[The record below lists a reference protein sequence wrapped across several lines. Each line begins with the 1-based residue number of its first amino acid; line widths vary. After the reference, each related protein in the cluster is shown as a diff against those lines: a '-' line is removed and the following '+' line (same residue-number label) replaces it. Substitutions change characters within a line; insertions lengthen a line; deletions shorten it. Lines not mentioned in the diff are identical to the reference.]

1 MQLEEPSLVES
12 GTLWGSALT
21 FEGVE
26 IGWYWIVVCVSLKN
40 LDYSKVFTMNFD
52 VQRKSTGQ
60 DEWLMTDNS
69 CETTLRTEELSAI
82 SKDDYVRLR
91 IHRQLYIDDID
102 DSCRLGINLT
112 NTDDNDNAG
121 SVEVHYIELGASAFD
136 SPSGVKDHVIY
147 GDGVPDYFISVGADE
162 PSRTKAVTIFAY
174 EISDTKNHA
183 ATLHFTPGEGH
194 INLWDL
200 RAPENYVAGNKKSR
214 PITRPIGR
222 VSFRVSPFLTA
233 PESLKE
239 YSPIIAISSTGSQ
252 IVVGSERETA
262 HGIPF
267 QVFKMPP
274 SKEILDKANIYP
286 PATLTR
292 VPSICSDLAS
302 YYGIGVFHRIDPTN
316 TNEKDE
322 RFIIYNGI
330 TLEMY
335 DTESWCRI
343 YRLELGYQRGEEFTL
358 CITQS
363 LRGRYFCWNGFKGVI
378 SIWDIETG
386 RIASNIYVEE
396 DRAATYAVLSPDESK
411 VAISVKGTIQ
421 IFDTVTGIKMGSYFE
436 GVDRDNM
443 FGIIFEQDHFLTTN
457 RTLSNTND
465 VFMPNMRSV
474 VRVRDMVVVEDYY
487 IHEDYAV
494 QQPQTGNVPFFTNRQ
509 GSVANFLSLGNIL
522 YPPSEEYSCGI
533 TNDCPLL
540 DRPFD
545 IFYVDSVRTF
555 VNSEEITFTAYSS
568 QKYVAGEV
576 THTLQVGI
584 GASYE
589 EMTNTMTLILG
600 KSLEHRIF
608 WVRETSQLFI
618 VNEGFLFTWTLSN
631 AFTNVATLDRVVK
644 FLDYDPDHAKHQC
657 ITDILNV
664 KMCEHACQYTV
675 EIKPTYW
682 IVNNGSSTVRP
693 PAGTPNSTLTF
704 PKSAADT
711 FHTTQDYRNDMGILG
726 LIQLYQFGDS
736 DFKDEII
743 RFLKNRIRPSRENPL
758 SCLVTLC
765 RAWNADDRFALEQ
778 IVTKLLPP
786 KYITWIPDPHE
797 DKSTEPLAILLE
809 IAQTRPRVFG
819 VAKVVMKYL
828 VSHANRS
835 KNLAF
840 LSPLFGSMHEVMELY
855 PEEALECMGRIA
867 FIPVK
872 HRAYIIDNH
881 TLALPPRPRLRFW
894 EPRTK
899 PLIKTNEPIM
909 QFNFTGEKADSS
921 NDGFTRPVFM
931 ASFDALW
938 YYKDQQQT
946 ELKKDGFE
954 AASNTATTTWW
965 RTLYHMFRL
974 KCHIKMPTVVECY
987 DFNLEFFD
995 NPAIAALV
1003 AYKCQLVG
1011 LFIVIIVVACIFL
1024 WLELL
1029 QAVHS
1034 WSRYSGSTYNG
1045 LDVVAF
1051 GLPLAASIIQLVSIS
1066 KGNMDGNTS
1075 VMSAS
1080 VLAVFMHMLFELR
1093 IHKQVCKYVMII
1105 QQTVIEIR
1113 GFFIIF
1119 AGGLLA
1125 FTIATQHL
1133 LRACPVDDCNRDPTD
1148 FPRHFFYALSATY
1161 FFMGGRYDPVSPL
1174 FDKEDAGFHL
1184 MMIVYFFFTVI
1195 VMLNVLIALINVAFT
1210 KGDDG
1215 WRLAWIES
1223 RLRYIESAE
1232 NMSHHIPGFRQTHDW
1247 FPKQIYFSA
1256 TPQQARDYQEKY
1268 HPGGENMSGGDGEDD
1283 GDEVD
1288 PIFDNVPRPKE
1299 EEEQQ
1304 QESEEEQTEEQTGE
1318 DEVAETAEGE
1328 GGNGDGEQGETKAEG
1343 EGEAEAEGEG
1353 QKEQEQ
1359 TITATTGE
1367 TATKDPKDKAIEHN
1381 SSLDLR
1387 TQVSELQRQLTMQQ
1401 EQSQKQ
1407 FDELK
1412 ELLLRATTTKSK
1424 K

>member
-1 MQLEEPSLVES
+1 
-12 GTLWGSALT
+12 
-21 FEGVE
+21 
-26 IGWYWIVVCVSLKN
+26 
-40 LDYSKVFTMNFD
+40 MNITI
-52 VQRKSTGQ
+52 QRKSAGQ
-60 DEWLMTDNS
+60 DEWFLTNNS
-69 CETTLRTEELSAI
+69 CETTLRTEELDSI

-91 IHRQLYIDDID
+91 IHRQLYIDDIE
-102 DSCRLGINLT
+102 DSCLLGINLSS
-112 NTDDNDNAG
+112 TDDDDNAG
-121 SVEVHYIELGASAFD
+121 SVEIHYIELGTSTFD

-147 GDGVPDYFISVGADE
+147 GDGIPDYFISVGADE
-162 PSRTKAVTIFAY
+162 PSRTKAITISTF

-200 RAPENYVAGNKKSR
+200 RAPDNYEAGNKKSR

-222 VSFRVSPFLTA
+222 VSFGVSPFLTT
-233 PESLKE
+233 PEALKE
-239 YSPIIAISSTGSQ
+239 YLPMIAISSDGTQ
-252 IVVGSERETA
+252 IVVGSGREMA
-262 HGIPF
+262 HGMPF
-267 QVFKMPP
+267 QVFQLPP
-274 SKEILDKANIYP
+274 SKVLLDKDNSFP

-292 VPSICSDLAS
+292 VPSICPDLAG
-302 YYGIGVFHRIDPTN
+302 YVGLGVFHRIDPAN
-316 TNEKDE
+316 TDE
-322 RFIIYNGI
+322 RFIIFNGI
-330 TLEMY
+330 TLEVY
-335 DTESWCRI
+335 DTESWGRI
-343 YRLELGYQRGEEFTL
+343 YRLELGYQRGDDYTS

-363 LRGRYFCWNGFKGVI
+363 IRGRYFCWNGFKGVI

-386 RIASNIYVEE
+386 RIASNIFVEE
-396 DRAATYAVLSPDESK
+396 DRAATYAVLSPDGSK
-411 VAISVKGTIQ
+411 VAVSVKGTVQ
-421 IFDTVTGIKMGSYFE
+421 VFDAVTGIKMGSYYE
-436 GVDRDNM
+436 GLDSDNI
-443 FGIIFEQDHFLTTN
+443 FNLIFEQDHFLTTN
-457 RTLSNTND
+457 RSLSNTND
-465 VFMPNMRSV
+465 VFMPNMRSI
-474 VRVRDMVVVEDYY
+474 VRVRDMVVVEDHYV
-487 IHEDYAV
+487 HEDYAV
-494 QQPQTGNVPFFTNRQ
+494 QFPHTGHVPFFLNAQ
-509 GSVANFLSLGNIL
+509 GSVVNFLSLGNIL
-522 YPPSEEYSCGI
+522 YPPSEEYSCG
-533 TNDCPLL
+533 TTSDCPML
-540 DRPFD
+540 DRSFD

-555 VNSEEITFTAYSS
+555 VNSEDIAFTAYSA
-568 QKYVAGEV
+568 QKYVAGEA

-584 GASYE
+584 GGNYE
-589 EMTNTMTLILG
+589 EMTDTMTLILG
-600 KSLEHRIF
+600 KAAEHRIF
-608 WVRETSQLFI
+608 WVRETSQLFV
-618 VNEGFLFTWTLSN
+618 VNEGYLFTWTLSN
-631 AFTNVATLDRVVK
+631 ASTNVATLDRIVK
-644 FLDYDPDHAKHQC
+644 FLDHDPDHAKDQR

-664 KMCEHACQYTV
+664 KMCEHACQYTI

-682 IVNNGSSTVRP
+682 LTNNGSSTVRP
-693 PAGTPNSTLTF
+693 PAGTPNNILTF
-704 PKSAADT
+704 PKFAADT
-711 FHTTQDYRNDMGILG
+711 FKTTQDYRDEMGVLG
-726 LIQLYQFGDS
+726 LIQLYRFGDQ

-743 RFLKNRIRPSRENPL
+743 RFLKNRIRPTRENPL

-765 RAWNADDRFALEQ
+765 RAWSSDDRFALEQ
-778 IVTKLLPP
+778 IVAELLPP
-786 KYITWIPDPHE
+786 NYITWIPDPHE

-819 VAKVVMKYL
+819 VAKAVMKYC

-872 HRAYIIDNH
+872 NRAYIIDNH

-899 PLIKTNEPIM
+899 PLVKTKEPIM

-946 ELKKDGFE
+946 ELKKDGFQ

-965 RTLYHMFRL
+965 KTLYHMFRL
-974 KCHIKMPTVVECY
+974 KCHIKMPAVVECY

-1003 AYKCQLVG
+1003 DYKWNTIGYSYWLFRFVFQSFFYILVVLAALMQVYSNPSHLVE
-1011 LFIVIIVVACIFL
+1011 LFIAIIVFASIFL

-1034 WSRYSGSTYNG
+1034 WTRSTYNG
-1045 LDVVAF
+1045 LDMIAF
-1051 GLPLAASIIQLVSIS
+1051 GLPLVASAIQLNSIS
-1066 KGNMDGNTS
+1066 NGDLKGNTR

-1080 VLAVFMHMLFELR
+1080 VLAVFLHMLFELR
-1093 IHKQVCKYVMII
+1093 IYKQVCKYVMII

-1125 FTIATQHL
+1125 FTIATEHL
-1133 LRACPVDDCNRDPTD
+1133 LRACPVEGCERDDTD
-1148 FPRHFFYALSATY
+1148 FPRHFFFAMSATY

-1174 FDKEDAGFHL
+1174 FDQPDAGFHL

-1232 NMSHHIPGFRQTHDW
+1232 NMSHRIPGFRQAHDW

-1256 TPQQARDYQEKY
+1256 TPQQVRDYQEKY
-1268 HPGGENMSGGDGEDD
+1268 HPGGNGGYGGGYEWGRGGGEDED
-1283 GDEVD
+1283 GGDEVD

-1299 EEEQQ
+1299 D
-1304 QESEEEQTEEQTGE
+1304 EEQTEEQTGE
-1318 DEVAETAEGE
+1318 GETAEGE
-1328 GGNGDGEQGETKAEG
+1328 GGETRVEGEGEAKAEG
-1343 EGEAEAEGEG
+1343 EGEGEG
-1353 QKEQEQ
+1353 QKDQEQ
-1359 TITATTGE
+1359 TTTTDESG
-1367 TATKDPKDKAIEHN
+1367 TKDSKEKAIEHN

-1387 TQVSELQRQLTMQQ
+1387 TQVSELQKQLTLQQ

-1412 ELLLRATTTKSK
+1412 ELLLRATATKPK